1 MDRGG
6 VCCGCEVVVERR
18 SAGVGVDLHKVAR
31 LAVLGF
37 RARAIAGIDSVP
49 AWYVYKIA
57 TMNLD
62 SRPTVYNQTIALYLL
77 AQIR

>member
-6 VCCGCEVVVERR
+6 VCRGCEVVVERR

-37 RARAIAGIDSVP
+37 RDRAIEGIDSVP
-49 AWYVYKIA
+49 AWNVYEIA
-57 TMNLD
+57 TVNLN
-62 SRPTVYNQTIALYLL
+62 S
-77 AQIR
+77 